1 MLLPRRSFLLAAV
14 PGLTLGAC
22 AITSAQVLIERGR
35 FGSANLPIVRDE
47 LTQLVNAERAAAGLN
62 ALVLDDLA
70 CNVANA
76 HALDLATGKFLSHW
90 GSDGRKP
97 YHRYSFAGGIDAVQ
111 ENVSRADNI
120 ASVTPGGVSAD
131 LKDMHLITYDEAP
144 PDDGHRRAMLSFQ
157 HTHVGFGVVL
167 SEP

>member
-1 MLLPRRSFLLAAV
+1 MDELFP
-14 PGLTLGAC
+14 AC
-22 AITSAQVLIERGR
+22 ITSLPEVDVSFSGVRGWLAQGATTQVVFFDIEASVDVPPHSHGEQW
-35 FGSANLPIVRDE
+35 GIV
-47 LTQLVNAERAAAGLN
+47 VNGERAAAGLN

-131 LKDMHLITYDEAP
+131 LKD
-144 PDDGHRRAMLSFQ
+144 
-157 HTHVGFGVVL
+157 
-167 SEP
+167 